1 MVSLRNERRGAVPRC
16 IVPAESTDRGTPAVS
31 IVTTQLRDRTAVLT
45 IDNPPVNTG
54 NTGQR
59 RALADAL
66 SALNGRDLDG
76 VVIASAGRHFY
87 AGSDLREFDSELLAE
102 PQLPDVIACIEALPV
117 PVVAAVTGLA
127 LGGGFELALG
137 CDARI
142 ADSQAGFGFPEV
154 NYGMLPG
161 AGGTVRVPR
170 LVGVPRAI
178 ELVTSARQI
187 MAEEALALGLVDAV
201 VPADQLVDRA
211 VDLARGRSGKT
222 PVSQLPVPPSDQGEV
237 EAALAALPRRAR
249 PNVVQAAETVVRGA
263 TLDAE
268 TAFAEERAL
277 FHRLRLSEESRN
289 LRYLFFAKQ
298 HAAKALKA
306 GAKPRPVT
314 TVGIVGAG
322 TMGAALA
329 RTLAER
335 RLSVTVVDTNTDA
348 LALLPEGISTAT
360 TPAAL
365 ADADLVI
372 EAVFEDMAVKQSLL
386 KELEPRLR
394 PDAVLVS
401 NTSYL
406 DLDEMGA
413 VLSAPERF
421 AGLHFF
427 NPPDRNPLVEVIRTG
442 ATDDATAATLGTLV
456 GRLGKV
462 GIPAGVGDGF
472 VGNRVYSD
480 YRTQAEFCVEEGA
493 SPQEVDA
500 ACVALGLAIGPFAVG
515 DMSGLDIA
523 WARRKR
529 LAPGRNP
536 EQRYVEIPDRLCE
549 AGRFGRKTGAG
560 WYRYPDGSTRGEP
573 DPDVEAVIARARA
586 DKGLEP
592 RTVPAEEIQERVLGA
607 MVAAAAVVVR
617 GGVAHRASDVDVAL
631 TEGFAF
637 PKWLGGPVR
646 ALARRPRDQVVGI
659 LATVH
664 HSCPVTFAVL
674 EPAARGELPPAVAA
688 VLDDVS

>member
-1 MVSLRNERRGAVPRC
+1 M
-16 IVPAESTDRGTPAVS
+16 S
-31 IVTTQLRDRTAVLT
+31 IVTTEFRDRTAIVT
-45 IDNPPVNTG
+45 IANPPVNTG
-54 NTGQR
+54 NTAQR
-59 RALADAL
+59 TALADAL
-66 SALNGRDLDG
+66 AALDGRDLDG

-87 AGSDLREFDSELLAE
+87 AGSDLREFDSELLTE
-102 PQLPDVIACIEALPV
+102 PQLPDIIARIEALPV
-117 PVVAAVTGLA
+117 PVVAAITGLA

-142 ADSQAGFGFPEV
+142 ADPSAGFGFPEV

-161 AGGTVRVPR
+161 AGGSVRVPR

-178 ELVTSARQI
+178 ELVTSARQV
-187 MAEEALALGLVDAV
+187 MAEEALALGLVDSV
-201 VPADQLVDRA
+201 VPADQLLDRA
-211 VDLARGRSGKT
+211 IEHARGLGGKT
-222 PVSQLPVPPSDQGEV
+222 RVRDRPAPADDESGVD
-237 EAALAALPRRAR
+237 AALAALPKRSR
-249 PNVVQAAETVVRGA
+249 PNIRTAAETVVRGA
-263 TLDAE
+263 TLDTD
-268 TAFAEERAL
+268 TALAEERAL

-298 HAAKALKA
+298 QAAKALKTGGKA
-306 GAKPRPVT
+306 RPVT
-314 TVGIVGAG
+314 TAGVVGAG

-329 RTLAER
+329 RTLAAKG
-335 RLSVTVVDTNTDA
+335 LTVTVVDTDAGA
-348 LALLPEGISTAT
+348 LARLPEGIATAT
-360 TPAAL
+360 TTTAL

-386 KELEPRLR
+386 KELEPLLR
-394 PDAVLVS
+394 PDAVIVS

-406 DLDEMGA
+406 DLDEMGT
-413 VLSAPERF
+413 VLATPERF

-427 NPPDRNPLVEVIRTG
+427 NPPDRNPLVELIRTG
-442 ATDDATAATLGTLV
+442 ATDDDTAATLGKLV
-456 GRLGKV
+456 GLLGKV
-462 GIPAGVGDGF
+462 GIPAGVEDGF

-480 YRTQAEFCVEEGA
+480 YRAQAEFCLEEGA

-500 ACVALGLAIGPFAVG
+500 ACVDLGFAIGPFAVG

-529 LAPGRNP
+529 LAATRDPR
-536 EQRYVEIPDRLCE
+536 QRYVEIPDRLCE

-560 WYRYPDGSTRGEP
+560 WYLYPEGARRGEP
-573 DPDVEAVIARARA
+573 DPAVEALIARARA
-586 DKGLEP
+586 DKGLQP

-607 MVAAAAVVVR
+607 MVAAAAVLVR
-617 GGVAHRASDVDVAL
+617 DAVAQRASDVDVAL

-646 ALARRPRDQVVGI
+646 ALSRRPRDEVIRI

-664 HSCPVTFAVL
+664 RSCPVTFAVL
-674 EPAARGELPPAVAA
+674 EPAGRGELPPAVAA
-688 VLDDVS
+688 VLDDVA

>member
-1 MVSLRNERRGAVPRC
+1 M
-16 IVPAESTDRGTPAVS
+16 S
-31 IVTTQLRDRTAVLT
+31 IVTTHFRDRTAVLT
-45 IDNPPVNTG
+45 IANPPVNTG
-54 NTGQR
+54 NTAQR
-59 RALADAL
+59 RALAEAL
-66 SALNGRDLDG
+66 SALDGRAVDG
-76 VVIASAGRHFY
+76 VVITSAGRHFY

-102 PQLPDVIACIEALPV
+102 PQLPDVIARIEALPV

-142 ADSQAGFGFPEV
+142 ADPSAGFGFPEV

-178 ELVTSARQI
+178 DLVSSARLVT
-187 MAEEALALGLVDAV
+187 AEEALALGLVDSV

-211 VDLARGRSGKT
+211 VELARRLSGKT
-222 PVSQLPVPPSDQGEV
+222 LLRHRPVPPSDRGEV
-237 EAALAALPRRAR
+237 EAALAELPKRAR
-249 PNVVQAAETVVRGA
+249 PNVHQAAETVVRGA

-268 TAFAEERAL
+268 TALTEERAL

-298 HAAKALKA
+298 HAAKALKTA
-306 GAKPRPVT
+306 GKPRPVIT
-314 TVGIVGAG
+314 AGVVGAG

-335 RLSVTVVDTNTDA
+335 RLAVTVVDTNADA
-348 LALLPEGISTAT
+348 LARLAKGIETAT

-372 EAVFEDMAVKQSLL
+372 EAVFEDMSVKQSLL

-394 PDAVLVS
+394 PDAVIVS

-406 DLDEMGA
+406 DLDEMGT
-413 VLSAPERF
+413 VLSAPDRF

-427 NPPDRNPLVEVIRTG
+427 NPPDRNSLVEVIRTG
-442 ATDDATAATLGTLV
+442 ATDDDTAATLGKLV
-456 GRLGKV
+456 GLLGKV

-500 ACVALGLAIGPFAVG
+500 ACVDLGFAIGPFAVG

-529 LAPGRNP
+529 LAAGRDP

-560 WYRYPDGSTRGEP
+560 WYRYPEGARRGEP
-573 DPDVEAVIARARA
+573 DPEVEAVIAQARA

-617 GGVAHRASDVDVAL
+617 DGVAQRASDVDVAL

-646 ALARRPRDQVVGI
+646 ALARRPRDQVVRI

-664 HSCPVTFAVL
+664 RSCPGTFAVL
-674 EPAARGELPPAVAA
+674 EPAARGELPPPVAA
-688 VLDDVS
+688 MLDDVA

>member
-1 MVSLRNERRGAVPRC
+1 M
-16 IVPAESTDRGTPAVS
+16 S
-31 IVTTQLRDRTAVLT
+31 IVTTQYRDRTAVLT
-45 IDNPPVNTG
+45 IANPPVNTG
-54 NTGQR
+54 NTAQR
-59 RALADAL
+59 TALADAL
-66 SALNGRDLDG
+66 SALEGQDLDG
-76 VVIASAGRHFY
+76 VVIASGGRHFY

-102 PQLPDVIACIEALPV
+102 PQLPDVIARIEALPV

-142 ADSQAGFGFPEV
+142 ADPSAGFGFPEV

-170 LVGVPRAI
+170 LVGVPKAI
-178 ELVTSARQI
+178 ELVTSARQVT
-187 MAEEALALGLVDAV
+187 AEEALALGLVDSV
-201 VPADQLVDRA
+201 VPADELLDRA
-211 VDLARGRSGKT
+211 VELARGRSAKT
-222 PVSQLPVPPSDQGEV
+222 PARDRPVPPSDEGDV
-237 EAALAALPRRAR
+237 EAALAALPKRAR
-249 PNVVQAAETVVRGA
+249 PNVRRAAETVVRGVG
-263 TLDAE
+263 LDAD
-268 TAFAEERAL
+268 TALAEERAL
-277 FHRLRLSEESRN
+277 FHQLRLSEESRS

-298 HAAKALKA
+298 HAAKALKTA
-306 GAKPRPVT
+306 GKARPIT
-314 TVGIVGAG
+314 TAGVIGAG

-329 RTLAER
+329 RTLAGK
-335 RLSVTVVDTNTDA
+335 RLAVTVVDTDADA
-348 LALLPEGISTAT
+348 LARLPEGISTAT
-360 TPAAL
+360 TPTAL

-386 KELEPRLR
+386 RDLEPTLR
-394 PDAVLVS
+394 PDAVIVS

-406 DLDEMGA
+406 DLDEMSTA
-413 VLSAPERF
+413 LSGRERF

-442 ATDDATAATLGTLV
+442 LTDDDTAATLGKLV
-456 GRLGKV
+456 GLLGKV

-500 ACVALGLAIGPFAVG
+500 ACVDLGFAIGPFAVG

-529 LAPGRNP
+529 LAAGRDP
-536 EQRYVEIPDRLCE
+536 DQRYVEIPDRLCE

-560 WYRYPDGSTRGEP
+560 WYRYPEGARRGEP
-573 DPDVEAVIARARA
+573 DPEVDDLIAQARA
-586 DKGLEP
+586 DKGLHP
-592 RTVPAEEIQERVLGA
+592 RTLPAEEIQERVLGA
-607 MVAAAAVVVR
+607 MVAAAAVVV
-617 GGVAHRASDVDVAL
+617 GDGVAQRASDVDVAL

-646 ALARRPRDQVVGI
+646 ALARRPRDEVVRI

-664 HSCPVTFAVL
+664 RSCPVTFAVL
-674 EPAARGELPPAVAA
+674 EPASRGELPPAVAA
-688 VLDDVS
+688 VLDDVA